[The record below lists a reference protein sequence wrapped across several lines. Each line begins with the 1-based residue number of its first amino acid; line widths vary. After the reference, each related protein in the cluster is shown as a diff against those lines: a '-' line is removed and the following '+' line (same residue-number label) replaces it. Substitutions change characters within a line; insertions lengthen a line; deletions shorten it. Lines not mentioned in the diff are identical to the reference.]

1 MQECDKGQI
10 VIEQRGQTVF
20 CTRLEYQIRQDLEKT
35 AIWKMVPLGK
45 GYYDFHFDLAN
56 DLRKIWAAG
65 TINLK
70 PGLLRLSQW
79 TKDFKY
85 CSQK

>member
-1 MQECDKGQI
+1 
-10 VIEQRGQTVF
+10 
-20 CTRLEYQIRQDLEKT
+20 
-35 AIWKMVPLGK
+35 MVPLGK
-45 GYYDFHFDLAN
+45 GYYDFHLDSAD

-70 PGLLRLSQW
+70 SGLLRLSQW

-85 CSQK
+85 LSQKQTHVSVWIRLIEFYCRSIGRREH